1 MARARK
7 AGLTG
12 AAEPARTAADIGRRQ
27 ALFMWESGLL
37 DTLTAGS
44 FAALAAIH
52 KKLFAEIDDLAG
64 QLRTVNLGRGNGHF
78 IPALE
83 LRAALVH
90 IERMPQAGL
99 DDILAKYLAMNLV
112 HPFPRGNGRSMRIWL
127 DLMLK
132 RELGR
137 ARNLPRERGYKGAQH
152 ARAKDSPKAQIQ
164 GQQGPA
170 DGMRRSAPCA
180 RLFPPPGAQLR
191 QTSAPVA
198 ERSGFAREH
207 MPLPQKGGIAN
218 SSLPG
223 R

>member
-1 MARARK
+1 MARAGK
-7 AGLTG
+7 PGLTG
-12 AAEPARTAADIGRRQ
+12 AAEPARTAADSGGHRQ

-37 DTLTAGS
+37 DTLRAES

-52 KKLFAEIDDLAG
+52 QQLFAGIDDLAG

-78 IPALE
+78 TPALE

-99 DDILAKYLAMNLV
+99 DDILAKYLAMNLA

-137 ARNLPRERGYKGAQH
+137 ARNLPGERGYKGAQH
-152 ARAKDSPKAQIQ
+152 AKAKDSPTAQIQ

-170 DGMRRSAPCA
+170 DRMRRSAPCA
-180 RLFPPPGAQLR
+180 RFT
-191 QTSAPVA
+191 TSRSTAPA
-198 ERSGFAREH
+198 DICASR
-207 MPLPQKGGIAN
+207 
-218 SSLPG
+218 
-223 R
+223 

>member
-1 MARARK
+1 
-7 AGLTG
+7 
-12 AAEPARTAADIGRRQ
+12 
-27 ALFMWESGLL
+27 MWESGLL

-99 DDILAKYLAMNLV
+99 DDILAKYLAMNLA

-137 ARNLPRERGYKGAQH
+137 VRNLPGERGYKGAQH
-152 ARAKDSPKAQIQ
+152 AKAKDSPTAQIQ

-180 RLFPPPGAQLR
+180 RLLPPPGAQLR

-218 SSLPG
+218 SSFPG

>member
-1 MARARK
+1 MAGARK

-27 ALFMWESGLL
+27 ALFMWESGFL

-52 KKLFAEIDDLAG
+52 QQLFAEIDDLAG

-78 IPALE
+78 SPALE

-99 DDILAKYLAMNLV
+99 DDILAKYLAMNLA

-137 ARNLPRERGYKGAQH
+137 ARNLPGERGYKGAQH
-152 ARAKDSPKAQIQ
+152 AKAKDSPTAQIQ
-164 GQQGPA
+164 G
-170 DGMRRSAPCA
+170 
-180 RLFPPPGAQLR
+180 
-191 QTSAPVA
+191 
-198 ERSGFAREH
+198 
-207 MPLPQKGGIAN
+207 
-218 SSLPG
+218 
-223 R
+223 